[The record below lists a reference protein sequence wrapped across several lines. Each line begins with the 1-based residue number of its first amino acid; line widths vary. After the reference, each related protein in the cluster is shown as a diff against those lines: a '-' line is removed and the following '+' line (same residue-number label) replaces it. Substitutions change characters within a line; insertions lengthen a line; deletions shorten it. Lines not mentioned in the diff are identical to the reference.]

1 MTVKNIQSELRRIKK
16 YYQMFG
22 EDADAM
28 DAAIEKLDDC
38 KADGIIFDYFGRK
51 YVAEKPILKTID
63 RKGMCSFWGFKGVS
77 E

>member
-22 EDADAM
+22 EDAAAM
-28 DAAIEKLDDC
+28 DEAIEKLDDC
-38 KADGIIFDYFGRK
+38 KADGVIFDYFGRK